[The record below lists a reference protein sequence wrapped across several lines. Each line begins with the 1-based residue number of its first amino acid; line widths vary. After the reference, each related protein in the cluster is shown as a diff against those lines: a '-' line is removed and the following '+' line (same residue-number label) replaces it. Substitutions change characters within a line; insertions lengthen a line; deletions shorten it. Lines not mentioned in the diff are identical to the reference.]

1 MDLSKLSD
9 DDLMALRS
17 GDLSRVSDA
26 GLMALRGGAPQAAPR
41 PKATDTGG
49 TLQFAT
55 PFGRIDTGVGLSPGT
70 TNFLAGMGKG
80 FTDVARGV
88 GQMARVVSRDD
99 IRRARELDEE
109 LMQTG
114 AGQVGN
120 IVGTAASLAPLAF
133 VPGANTYA
141 GAAAIGAGSGL
152 AAPSASTGETI
163 ANTAIGGAAGT
174 AAQLA
179 GRLIG
184 AGYQGVKSLAAPF
197 TERGQ
202 QQIAART
209 MQAFASDPAKASAA
223 LAAAQPSRIPGV
235 QQTAAEIARDPGLAQ
250 LQRTI
255 ANNPDAGRALA
266 QRAMQNQDARAAAL
280 ESIAGTTA
288 QRQAAVASREQ
299 LAQQAYQAATQASY
313 TVDDQLASLL
323 SRPAVRQAMARAKT
337 LAENEGRQFS
347 FVSGSPARPAQVS
360 TVLDA
365 NGNPVVISPA
375 TPSTQKAQVTGQG
388 LQDLKMAMDEMLSDP
403 ASGFTGKAGDA
414 VRNLQKQLLSWMEGA
429 NPQFKVAREGYR
441 AASQPINQMDV
452 GRALLEKLQPAS
464 GAVGERG
471 ESFARAL
478 MNADDLARSA
488 TGWRGARFEQIM
500 SPDQM
505 ATVNALRDQIA
516 GVANAANLGRAVGSN
531 TGQNFVSQNFLRQVL
546 GPTGLPESWAESTL
560 LESLMRPVQF
570 AARAGEQ
577 RITPQIAN
585 ALLDPQ
591 EAAYLLSLAQQR
603 SMLERGGARALGALG
618 PAGASV
624 APAMTQSLLPANQ

>member
-26 GLMALRGGAPQAAPR
+26 GLMALRGGASQAAPR
-41 PKATDTGG
+41 PKVTDTGG

-99 IRRARELDEE
+99 IRRAREIDEE

-163 ANTAIGGAAGT
+163 ANTVINGAAGT
-174 AAQLA
+174 ALQLA

-209 MQAFASDPAKASAA
+209 MQAFMSDPVA
-223 LAAAQPSRIPGV
+223 AAAQLRAARPSPVPGMRPTAPELV
-235 QQTAAEIARDPGLAQ
+235 QDEGLAT
-250 LQRTI
+250 LYRTVQ
-255 ANNPDAGRALA
+255 NDPSTKSALA
-266 QRAMQNQDARAAAL
+266 RRATENMRARANAVD
-280 ESIAGTTA
+280 EIAGTDA
-288 QRQAAVASREQ
+288 QREAAVAAR
-299 LAQQAYQAATQASY
+299 QAFADDAYRAATQANY

-347 FVSGSPARPAQVS
+347 FVSGSPARPAKVS

-429 NPQFKVAREGYR
+429 NPQFKAAREGYKL
-441 AASQPINQMDV
+441 ASMPINQMDV
-452 GRALLEKLQPAS
+452 ARQLSSALQKES
-464 GAVGERG
+464 GALGERG
-471 ESFARAL
+471 EMFAKAL
-478 MNADDLARSA
+478 NSGDDLARSA
-488 TGWRGARFEQIM
+488 TGFKGARLEQIM
-500 SPDQM
+500 TPEQM
-505 ATVNALRDQIA
+505 RILQGVREGFA
-516 GVANAANLGRAVGSN
+516 GQANANNLGRAVGSN

-570 AARAGEQ
+570 AAKAGER
-577 RITPQIAN
+577 RIIPQIAN

>member
-26 GLMALRGGAPQAAPR
+26 GLITLRGGASQAAPR

-152 AAPSASTGETI
+152 AAPSASTSETI
-163 ANTAIGGAAGT
+163 ANTAIGSAAGT

-209 MQAFASDPAKASAA
+209 MQAFASDPAQASAA

-266 QRAMQNQDARAAAL
+266 QRALQNRDARAAAL
-280 ESIAGTTA
+280 ESIAGTPA

-337 LAENEGRQFS
+337 VAENEGRP
-347 FVSGSPARPAQVS
+347 FVFAVQPAAPFAGVGGGAPQS
-360 TVLDA
+360 TRQ
-365 NGNPVVISPA
+365 I
-375 TPSTQKAQVTGQG
+375 TGQG

-441 AASQPINQMDV
+441 TASQPINQMDV

-570 AARAGEQ
+570 AAKAGEQ